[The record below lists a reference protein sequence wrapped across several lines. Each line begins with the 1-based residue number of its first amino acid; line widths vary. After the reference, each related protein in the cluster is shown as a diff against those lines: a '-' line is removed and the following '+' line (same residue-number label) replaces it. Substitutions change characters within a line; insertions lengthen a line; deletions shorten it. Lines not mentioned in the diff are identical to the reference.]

1 MNLTADLIYGFS
13 GSILAGKYD
22 NPVPTPW
29 FHREWWELCCSENP
43 YVAIAAPRGHAKS
56 TAITHCYVLASVLF
70 RARKFVIIVSYTEGQ
85 AIEFLRDI
93 KKELMENDE
102 LATLFKIKEFK
113 KDTETDIIVEM
124 DDGHT
129 FRIMAKGSE
138 QRVRGLKWDYQ
149 RPDLIVC
156 DDIEDDELVMNQDRR
171 EKFRNWFYKALL
183 PIRSDKGI
191 VRIVGTIMHQ
201 DAVLE
206 RLMPKENSKYTVIED
221 LKQYSTK
228 TNSIWKTVKYQ
239 ACTEDFKTILWP
251 EKFSA
256 QRLREIYASYAEDG
270 NPEGFY
276 QEYLNKAID
285 PHHSFF
291 RRQDFR
297 SMTEKDHEKYKEYY
311 MAIDLAIS
319 EKERADYSAFVV
331 GGVDEFGFLYI
342 VDVIRERMDG
352 REIIDTIMGLNKR
365 YDCQLVSIEKGQIE
379 KALGP
384 FLKTE
389 MLERQE
395 FVNLS
400 LMSPTKDKQQR
411 ARSWQA
417 RMRSGTVFFDT
428 KADWYLAFEQEHL
441 RFPRDKHDDQV
452 DASAYLGLSLDKYMN
467 APSGKELEEEEH
479 DREFGKNPMNNQGR
493 SKLCGY

>member
-1 MNLTADLIYGFS
+1 MKLTKELIFGFA
-13 GSILAGKYD
+13 GSVLSSKYD

-29 FHREWWELCCSENP
+29 FHLEWWDLCCSDDP
-43 YVAIAAPRGHAKS
+43 LVAIAAPRGHAKS
-56 TAITHCYVLASVLF
+56 TAITHTYVLASVLF
-70 RARKFVIIVSYTEGQ
+70 RDRSFVIICSYTEGQ

-93 KKELMENDE
+93 KKELTDNHD
-102 LATLFKIKEFK
+102 LQALFKIKGLK

-124 DDGHT
+124 DDGYQ

-138 QRVRGLKWDYQ
+138 QRVRGLKWDYR

-156 DDIEDDELVMNQDRR
+156 DDIEDDELVLNQDRR
-171 EKFRNWFYKALL
+171 EKFRNWFDKALL
-183 PIRSDKGI
+183 PIRSDNGI
-191 VRIVGTIMHQ
+191 VRMVGTIMHM

-206 RLMPKENSKYTVIED
+206 RLMPKEHQKTTVIEP
-221 LKQYSTK
+221 LKQYSTRK
-228 TNSIWKTVKYQ
+228 TAVWKSVKYQ

-256 QRLREIYASYAEDG
+256 SRLKEIYARYTEAG

-291 RRQDFR
+291 RRQDFIPMR
-297 SMTEKDHEKYKEYY
+297 EDDHAKHKEYY

-319 EKERADYSAFVV
+319 EKERADYSCIVV
-331 GGVDEFGFLYI
+331 GGMDDLGYLYI

-352 REIIDTIMGLNKR
+352 KEIIDAMLALNKR
-365 YDCQLVSIEKGQIE
+365 YNCALVTIERGQIE

-389 MLERQE
+389 MLESG
-395 FVNLS
+395 NYINMS
-400 LMSPTKDKQQR
+400 LVTPTKDKQQR

-417 RMRSGTVFFDT
+417 RLRAGTVFFDS
-428 KADWYLAFEQEHL
+428 KADWYLSFEQEHL

-452 DASAYLGLSLDKYMN
+452 DAAAYLGLSLDKFIS
-467 APSGKELEEEEH
+467 APTEQDLIDEEYQQEY
-479 DREFGKNPMNNQGR
+479 RSTMRPVGR
-493 SKLCGY
+493 SPRTGY

>member
-1 MNLTADLIYGFS
+1 MKLTKELIYGFS
-13 GSILAGKYD
+13 GAVLSSKYD

-29 FHREWWELCCSENP
+29 FHLEWWDLCCSDAP

-56 TAITHCYVLASVLF
+56 TAITHTYVLASVLF
-70 RARKFVIIVSYTEGQ
+70 RDRKFVIIVSYTEGQ

-93 KKELMENDE
+93 KKELMENDD
-102 LATLFKIKEFK
+102 LRTLFKIKDIK
-113 KDTETDIIVEM
+113 KDTETDIIVSFE
-124 DDGHT
+124 DGYE

-183 PIRSDKGI
+183 PIRSDTGI
-191 VRIVGTIMHQ
+191 VRLVGTIMHM

-206 RLMPKENSKYTVIED
+206 RLMPKEKSKYTVTEP

-228 TNSIWKTVKYQ
+228 KTAVWLSVKYQ

-256 QRLREIYASYAEDG
+256 SRLREIYQSYVEDG

-276 QEYLNKAID
+276 QEYLNRAID
-285 PHHSFF
+285 PHHAFF
-291 RRQDFR
+291 RQVDFLP
-297 SMTEKDHEKYKEYY
+297 MTEEDHNRKKEYY

-331 GGVDEFGFLYI
+331 GGVDETGRLYI
-342 VDVIRERMDG
+342 VDCIRERLDG
-352 REIIDTIMGLNKR
+352 REIVDTILALNKR
-365 YDCQLVSIEKGQIE
+365 YDCVEVTMETGQID

-384 FLKTE
+384 FLRTE
-389 MLERQE
+389 MLERGN
-395 FVNLS
+395 FVNLN
-400 LMSPTKDKQQR
+400 LVTPTKDKQQR

-417 RMRSGTVFFDT
+417 RMRSGTVHFDT
-428 KADWYLAFEQEHL
+428 SADWYMAFEQEHL
-441 RFPRDKHDDQV
+441 RFPRDRHDDQV
-452 DASAYLGLSLDKYMN
+452 DAAAYLGLSIDRFVN
-467 APSGKELEEEEH
+467 APTKEQLKEDAWE
-479 DREFGKNPMNNQGR
+479 DEFRLTMQPQGR
-493 SKLCGY
+493 NETTGY